1 MPDMH
6 SLCTDMPE
14 ALKCFEEQLAMGW
27 QTGRDFETKLR
38 SCIPLHQGL
47 L

>member
-14 ALKCFEEQLAMGW
+14 ALKCFEEQLTMGW
-27 QTGRDFETKLR
+27 QTGKDFETQTR
-38 SCIPLHQGL
+38 RRIPLH
-47 L
+47 